1 MSNSICIQH
10 SSVNGSSATLTGG
23 LFSTNGNM
31 ARKTRPIHSTNN
43 PQTAFHVFL
52 TVENEL
58 IAKTATAALVRCFLQ
73 YFCGLAGVSGVAPP
87 GTTRVTGTAAGVTGT
102 GIAAA
107 TGTALTDG
115 AAVAAAAATR
125 ASTGTASLSSTAG
138 GGASATSA
146 CSALRSGCAAAY

>member
-10 SSVNGSSATLTGG
+10 SSVNGSSATLTGW
-23 LFSTNGNM
+23 LFSTNGNR
-31 ARKTRPIHSTNN
+31 ARRTRPIHSTNI
-43 PQTAFHVFL
+43 PQTAFHVCL
-52 TVENEL
+52 TVETEFL
-58 IAKTATAALVRCFLQ
+58 AKTATADLVRCFLQ

-87 GTTRVTGTAAGVTGT
+87 GTTRVTDTAAGATGT
-102 GIAAA
+102 RTSAA
-107 TGTALTDG
+107 TGTAPTDE
-115 AAVAAAAATR
+115 AAVAATAATR